1 MSSTP
6 GDDPSLG
13 QLVSGAIADVQT
25 LVKDQIELTKVQIS
39 RSAKEA
45 GSSIGLLVG
54 AGVLGLIGFI
64 FLLVTAAYVL
74 NLWLPLWASFLIVS
88 VVVLIVSA
96 VLALLGKKRID
107 KAKMNTQRAV
117 TSAQETRA
125 LLTSKV
131 EELEGAV
138 GIDAVREA
146 TAG

>member
-1 MSSTP
+1 
-6 GDDPSLG
+6 
-13 QLVSGAIADVQT
+13 LVSGAIADVQI

-45 GSSIGLLVG
+45 GSSIGLLIG
-54 AGVLGLIGFI
+54 AGVLGFVGFI

-88 VVVLIVSA
+88 VVVLIVA
-96 VLALLGKKRID
+96 AILALLGKKRID

-138 GIDAVREA
+138 GIDAVRET

>member
-13 QLVSGAIADVQT
+13 QLVSGAIADVQI

-45 GSSIGLLVG
+45 GSSIGLLIG
-54 AGVLGLIGFI
+54 AGVLGFVGFI

-88 VVVLIVSA
+88 VVVLIVA
-96 VLALLGKKRID
+96 AILALLGKKRID

-138 GIDAVREA
+138 GIDGVRET